1 MIKIK
6 KFRLL
11 IAFISLLMCLTFI
24 QDTYAKYV
32 NNVSGEANMTVAR
45 WKILVNDEDIT
56 SGSLA
61 QEVITPVFSGNEY
74 IKSDVIAP
82 TSTGYFDIIIDAKD
96 TDVSFNYTITAN
108 ASLESSVTD
117 LVTTGYSIN
126 GGEVVNF
133 ESYNENITGLVNH
146 NTTDVLTI
154 RVYVMWNDGD
164 SSNMDNDA
172 DTLAATDENS
182 KAEGRCDHSRDALG
196 HRERTRSRQ

>member
-32 NNVSGEANMTVAR
+32 NNVNGEANLTIAR
-45 WKILVNDEDIT
+45 WKILVNNEDIT
-56 SGSLA
+56 TGSLA
-61 QEVITPVFSGNEY
+61 QEVITPVFSGTDY

-96 TDVSFNYTITAN
+96 TDVSFNYTITVN
-108 ASLESSVTD
+108 ASSESSVTD

-126 GGEVVNF
+126 DGEVINF
-133 ESYNENITGLVNH
+133 ENYNENITGTIDY
-146 NTTDVLTI
+146 NTIDITTI
-154 RVYVMWNDGD
+154 RVYVMWNDSD
-164 SSNMDNDA
+164 SNNMDNNA
-172 DTLAATDENS
+172 DTIAATTEES
-182 KAEGRCDHSRDALG
+182 KALLNVSLSFIQNKGE
-196 HRERTRSRQ
+196 

>member
-32 NNVSGEANMTVAR
+32 NNVNGEANLTIAR
-45 WKILVNDEDIT
+45 WKILVNNEDIT
-56 SGSLA
+56 TGSLA
-61 QEVITPVFSGNEY
+61 QEVITPVFSGTDY

-96 TDVSFNYTITAN
+96 TDVSFNYTITVN
-108 ASLESSVTD
+108 TSSESSVTD

-126 GGEVVNF
+126 DGEVINF
-133 ESYNENITGLVNH
+133 ENYNENITGTIDY
-146 NTTDVLTI
+146 NTIDITTI
-154 RVYVMWNDGD
+154 RVYVMWNDSD
-164 SSNMDNDA
+164 SNNMDNNA
-172 DTLAATDENS
+172 DTIAATTEES
-182 KAEGRCDHSRDALG
+182 KALLKVSLSFIQNKGE
-196 HRERTRSRQ
+196 

>member
-32 NNVSGEANMTVAR
+32 NNVNGEANLTIAR
-45 WKILVNDEDIT
+45 WKILVNNEDIT
-56 SGSLA
+56 TGSLA
-61 QEVITPVFSGNEY
+61 QEVITPVFSGTDY

-126 GGEVVNF
+126 DGEVINF
-133 ESYNENITGLVNH
+133 ENYNENITGTIDY
-146 NTTDVLTI
+146 NTTDITTI
-154 RVYVMWNDGD
+154 RVYVMWNDSD
-164 SSNMDNDA
+164 SNNMDNNA
-172 DTLAATDENS
+172 DTIAATTEES
-182 KAEGRCDHSRDALG
+182 KALLNVSLSFIQNKGE
-196 HRERTRSRQ
+196 

>member
-32 NNVSGEANMTVAR
+32 NNVNGEANLTIAR
-45 WKILVNDEDIT
+45 WKILVNNEDIT
-56 SGSLA
+56 TGSLA
-61 QEVITPVFSGNEY
+61 QEVITPVFSGTDY

-96 TDVSFNYTITAN
+96 TDVSFNYTITVN
-108 ASLESSVTD
+108 TSSESSVTD

-126 GGEVVNF
+126 DGEVINF
-133 ESYNENITGLVNH
+133 ENYNENITGTIDY
-146 NTTDVLTI
+146 NTIDITTI
-154 RVYVMWNDGD
+154 RVYVMWND
-164 SSNMDNDA
+164 SVSNDMDNNA
-172 DTLAATDENS
+172 DTIAATTEES
-182 KAEGRCDHSRDALG
+182 KALLNVSLSFIQNKGE
-196 HRERTRSRQ
+196 

>member
-6 KFRLL
+6 KFNLL
-11 IAFISLLMCLTFI
+11 IAFVSLLMCLTFI

-32 NNVSGEANMTVAR
+32 NNISGEANLTIAR

-56 SGSLA
+56 TGSLA
-61 QEVITPVFSGNEY
+61 QEVITPVFSGTDY

-82 TSTGYFDIIIDAKD
+82 TSTGYFDIIIDSKD

-126 GGEVVNF
+126 DGEVINF
-133 ESYNENITGLVNH
+133 ENYNENITGTIDY
-146 NTTDVLTI
+146 NTADVTTI
-154 RVYVMWNDGD
+154 RVYVMWNDSD
-164 SSNMDNDA
+164 SNNMDNNA
-172 DTLAATDENS
+172 DTIAATTDES
-182 KAEGRCDHSRDALG
+182 KALLNVSLSFIQNRGE
-196 HRERTRSRQ
+196 

>member
-32 NNVSGEANMTVAR
+32 NNVNGEANLTIAR
-45 WKILVNDEDIT
+45 WKILVNNEDIT
-56 SGSLA
+56 TGSLA
-61 QEVITPVFSGNEY
+61 QEVITPVFSGTDY

-96 TDVSFNYTITAN
+96 TDVSFNYTITVN
-108 ASLESSVTD
+108 TSSESSVTD

-126 GGEVVNF
+126 DGEVINF
-133 ESYNENITGLVNH
+133 ENYNENITGTIDY
-146 NTTDVLTI
+146 NTIDITTI
-154 RVYVMWNDGD
+154 RVYVMWND
-164 SSNMDNDA
+164 SVSNDMDNNA
-172 DTLAATDENS
+172 DTIAATDEES
-182 KAEGRCDHSRDALG
+182 KALLNVSLSFIQNKGE
-196 HRERTRSRQ
+196 

>member
-32 NNVSGEANMTVAR
+32 NNVNGEANLTIAR
-45 WKILVNDEDIT
+45 WKILVNNEDIT
-56 SGSLA
+56 TGSLA
-61 QEVITPVFSGNEY
+61 QEVITPVFSGTDY

-96 TDVSFNYTITAN
+96 TDVSFNYTITVN
-108 ASLESSVTD
+108 TSSESSVTD

-126 GGEVVNF
+126 DGEVINF
-133 ESYNENITGLVNH
+133 ENYNENITGTIDY
-146 NTTDVLTI
+146 NTIDITTI
-154 RVYVMWNDGD
+154 RVYVMWNDSD
-164 SSNMDNDA
+164 SNNMDNNA
-172 DTLAATDENS
+172 DTIAATTEES
-182 KAEGRCDHSRDALG
+182 KALLNVSLSFIQNKGE
-196 HRERTRSRQ
+196 

>member
-182 KAEGRCDHSRDALG
+182 KALLNVSLSFIQNKGE
-196 HRERTRSRQ
+196 

>member
-32 NNVSGEANMTVAR
+32 NNVNGEANLTIAR
-45 WKILVNDEDIT
+45 WKILVNNEDIT
-56 SGSLA
+56 TGSLA
-61 QEVITPVFSGNEY
+61 QEVITPVFSGTDY

-96 TDVSFNYTITAN
+96 TDVSFNYTITVN
-108 ASLESSVTD
+108 TSSESSVTD

-126 GGEVVNF
+126 DGEVINF
-133 ESYNENITGLVNH
+133 ENYNENITGTIDY
-146 NTTDVLTI
+146 NTIDITTI
-154 RVYVMWNDGD
+154 RVYVMWNDSD
-164 SSNMDNDA
+164 SNNMDNNA
-172 DTLAATDENS
+172 DTIAATDEES
-182 KAEGRCDHSRDALG
+182 KALLNVSLSFIQNKGE
-196 HRERTRSRQ
+196 

>member
-32 NNVSGEANMTVAR
+32 NNVNGEANLSIAR
-45 WKILVNDEDIT
+45 WKILVNNEDIT
-56 SGSLA
+56 TGSLA
-61 QEVITPVFSGNEY
+61 QEVITPVFSGTDY

-96 TDVSFNYTITAN
+96 TDVSFNYTITVN
-108 ASLESSVTD
+108 TSSESSVTD

-126 GGEVVNF
+126 DGEVINF
-133 ESYNENITGLVNH
+133 ENYNENITGTIDY
-146 NTTDVLTI
+146 NTIDITTI
-154 RVYVMWNDGD
+154 RVYVMWNDSD
-164 SSNMDNDA
+164 SNNMDNNA
-172 DTLAATDENS
+172 DTIAATTEES
-182 KAEGRCDHSRDALG
+182 KALLNVSLSFIQNKGE
-196 HRERTRSRQ
+196 